1 MRFAVHRLAPGPVD
15 NPRMNIDLASPLLG
29 GLSPQTFMQ
38 RHWQRKPML
47 VRQALPDGVP
57 ALSRAALFALA
68 SAEGVESR
76 LVVRDQDRW
85 ALRTGPF
92 NRRQLPPLKRPDWT
106 LLVQGVDLHVDEA
119 HRLLSRFRFAPDVRL
134 DDVMVSFATDGG
146 GVGPHF
152 DSYDVFLIQLAGRRR
167 WRVGRMRQATLRPG
181 LPLKILDNFEPE
193 SEWVLEAG
201 DMLYLPP
208 RWAHEGIAEGECI
221 TASIGFR
228 APTREEAGVEV
239 LQRMLDGRDDASD
252 SDRYLDRAEAA
263 TQHPALIPRSL
274 TGFAA
279 DAVQRFVDNPQSL
292 DCAVGEWLSEPKP
305 QVWFDAAQPLPD
317 RCAVDLDR
325 RTRMLYD
332 ARHVFI
338 NGESFSA
345 SGRDARLMRELA
357 DRRHLPAARVG
368 QLGPEAWNLVRS
380 WALNGWVQARR
391 AED

>member
-1 MRFAVHRLAPGPVD
+1 MD
-15 NPRMNIDLASPLLG
+15 IDLASPLLG
-29 GLSPQTFMQ
+29 GQSPQTFMQ
-38 RHWQRKPML
+38 RHWQRKPLL
-47 VRQALPDGVP
+47 VRQALAGGVP
-57 ALSRAALFALA
+57 ALSRSALFALA
-68 SAEGVESR
+68 GTEGVESR
-76 LVVRDQDRW
+76 LVMRDQDRW

-92 NRRQLPPLKRPDWT
+92 NRRQLPPLKRADWT
-106 LLVQGVDLHVDEA
+106 LLVQGVDLHVDAA
-119 HRLLSRFRFAPDVRL
+119 HELLSRFRFAPDVRL

-152 DSYDVFLIQLAGRRR
+152 DSYDVFLIQLSGRRR
-167 WRVGRMRQATLRPG
+167 WRVGRMRKATLRPG

-228 APTREEAGVEV
+228 APTRDEAGVEV

-252 SDRYLDRAEAA
+252 SDRYLDRSEAA
-263 TQHPALIPRSL
+263 TPSPALIPRSL

-279 DAVQRFVDNPQSL
+279 EAVRRFVDNPQSL

-305 QVWFDAAQPLPD
+305 QVWFESAQALSE
-317 RCAVDLDR
+317 RCAFELDR

-345 SGRDARLMRELA
+345 SGRDASLMRELA
-357 DRRHLPAARVG
+357 DRRHLTAVKVNL
-368 QLGPEAWNLVRS
+368 LGPEAWELVQS
-380 WALNGWVQARR
+380 WAINGWVRVR
-391 AED
+391 GAEH